1 MRGARLPGRQW
12 AVVLALAVAAGLL
25 VSAGSTPDPGQ
36 AIRSEMP
43 SLLPPGANMYLGF
56 TDLRGDL
63 QKLESSG
70 IWSAFEYSDNHAS
83 FIRSRL
89 WLRFQDRL
97 RQMEMVTGA
106 PLDGP
111 GFSRLAASTCGL
123 AFYEVGDIEFVYV
136 GRADLESSLLDALTG
151 MEGRFQDREHGEAAY
166 RIARDPL
173 LGMELAWSVEGGYIV
188 LSDREQL
195 LLETLDRIAGSG
207 GPSLADDP
215 GFHRVVAQLPADG
228 DQMVYLNLS
237 GLRDDGYFRSYWMQ
251 KDRTVLQQYEAYGA
265 TVSWGDGRAVEHR
278 FLPLDVPGG
287 GGTDE
292 ASSPADALAILPGD
306 ALVAKSVTAARPGE
320 AAAAFIDG
328 GRGTG
333 EPVDSFRTPLHD
345 LLESGDLTRDEFDLL
360 VGDCFAVAVLA
371 RPYDDTFTLL
381 DRVVVTRPTH
391 PVTAEVVLRGVREA
405 LPAAVTGRLA
415 GDVQRPFPM
424 VKEEVLGH
432 DVWTFDL
439 YTRGIYAPS
448 LAMVDGWLILGNSV
462 EGVTAVIEARAQKRT
477 LADGKS
483 TRDRVRIDPAAGTMR
498 QALYLDLDTS
508 RETYE
513 TVIDAMQKGN
523 TFRSWSAQEFWGERV
538 IDLLHVLGPVQGI
551 TSWSSH
557 TDEGLEGETVYRL
570 EG

>member
-1 MRGARLPGRQW
+1 MTSTRPPRRQW
-12 AVVLALAVAAGLL
+12 TVVLALAVAAGLL

-36 AIRSEMP
+36 AIRSELP

-63 QKLESSG
+63 QRLESSG
-70 IWSAFEYSDNHAS
+70 IWSAYEHSDNHAS

-106 PLDGP
+106 PLDGV
-111 GFSRLAASTCGL
+111 GFSRLATSTCGL

-136 GRADLESSLLDALTG
+136 GRADLESSLLDALGG
-151 MEGRFQDREHGEAAY
+151 MEGRFQDREHGEVDY

-173 LGMELAWSVEGGYIV
+173 LGMELAWAVEGGYIV
-188 LSDREQL
+188 LSDREPL
-195 LLETLDRIAGSG
+195 LLETLDRITGS

-215 GFHRVVAQLPADG
+215 GFHQVVAQLPADG
-228 DQMVYLNLS
+228 DQLVYLNLA

-251 KDRTVLQQYEAYGA
+251 KDRAVLQQYEAYGA
-265 TVSWGDGRAVEHR
+265 VVSWDDGRATEHR
-278 FLPLDVPGG
+278 FLPLEVPGRG
-287 GGTDE
+287 GAGN
-292 ASSPADALAILPGD
+292 APSPADALAILPGD

-320 AAAAFIDG
+320 VAAAFIDG

-345 LLESGDLTRDEFDLL
+345 LLESGDLTREEFDLL

-381 DRVVVTRPTH
+381 DRVVVTRPAQPT
-391 PVTAEVVLRGVREA
+391 TAGVVLRKVQEA
-405 LPAAVTGRLA
+405 LPAQVTGRLA

-424 VKEEVLGH
+424 VREAVLGH

-448 LAMVDGWLILGNSV
+448 FALVDGWLIWANSI

-477 LADGKS
+477 LAQSKA
-483 TRDRVRIDPAAGTMR
+483 TRDLIQLEPAAGSMR
-498 QALYLDLDTS
+498 QVLYLDLDTS
-508 RETYE
+508 RDTYE
-513 TVIDAMQKGN
+513 TVMIAMQHGD
-523 TFRSWSAQEFWGERV
+523 TFRSWSAQEFWTERV
-538 IDLLHVLGPVQGI
+538 MDLLHVLGPVQGI

-557 TDEGLEGETVYRL
+557 TDEGLEGETVYVF